1 MVFTNGTIRSAF
13 GGRSIE
19 KPDWTHAKNSSHTL
33 IGVGADTENARYSAA
48 ATPIRDIQKYFSPER
63 MPSGSL

>member
-1 MVFTNGTIRSAF
+1 MVLKNGTIRSAL

-19 KPDWTHAKNSSHTL
+19 KPDCTHAKNSSHTCH
-33 IGVGADTENARYSAA
+33 GVAAETENARYSAEA
-48 ATPIRDIQKYFSPER
+48 VPISDIQKYFSPER